1 MTARA
6 HLLTSLVAMTTAAG
20 GWSTAFAQSVRV
32 SGVTSFQ
39 YVEVRPL
46 ITDSVDVSLVAGD
59 GLFRRAADGHLVRC
73 IEGTAFCRFMRSSH
87 PISTVPAT
95 QDVTVSVWGIG
106 RGIRGYARARGRATV
121 AGEDSLWPRSSDNYD
136 LLAAYAELSRRS
148 WRLRVG
154 RQWKTSGLGYHN
166 YDGGSVVVWTP
177 TFTFEAFGG
186 WSLAQGLNEPRT
198 GESLAAL
205 ESFAPNVRALLV
217 GTQVSY
223 RPRTGS
229 TFTVLYQREIRH
241 DRAALYTERVS
252 VDAVTR
258 TDRVSLEGSIE
269 ADVATTTL
277 NEARLRA
284 WYNPSP
290 NLGLGIYARHYQPFF
305 ELWTIWGSFD
315 PIGFD
320 EIGANAMWRI
330 PGSTTDV
337 DVRGARRS
345 YQDTGASSVF
355 GPVRSSGWYLGINV
369 STRVGRDWQI
379 QGGARRDIGFGAAKN
394 DGYLSLRRQ
403 FDNGTF
409 FGVRLQAYQRLYEF
423 RVAEGT
429 VLGLGGNGA
438 IRVGPRVHLTGALTT
453 YRHLAGGSSP
463 SVDWSQL
470 RGSLRIDWTLGSE
483 PAVSGRG
490 GGTR

>member
-1 MTARA
+1 MTARGR
-6 HLLTSLVAMTTAAG
+6 LLTSLVAMTTTAG

-39 YVEVRPL
+39 LVELRPL
-46 ITDSVDVSLVAGD
+46 ITDSVDVALVAGE

-73 IEGTAFCRFMRSSH
+73 IEGTAFCRFTRSSH

-121 AGEDSLWPRSSDNYD
+121 AGEDGLWPRSSDNYD
-136 LLAAYAELSRRS
+136 LLAAYAELSRKS
-148 WRLRVG
+148 WRVRVG

-166 YDGGSVVVWTP
+166 FDGASVVVWTP
-177 TFTFEAFGG
+177 TVTIEAFGG

-205 ESFAPNVRALLV
+205 ESFAPNVRAVLV

-229 TFTVLYQREIRH
+229 AFSVLYQREVRD
-241 DRAALYTERVS
+241 DRAALYSERVS
-252 VDAVTR
+252 LDAVTR
-258 TDRVSLEGSIE
+258 WDRLSVEGSME
-269 ADVATTTL
+269 ADVATETL

-284 WYNPSP
+284 WLTPSP
-290 NLGLGIYARHYQPFF
+290 NLGIGVFARHYKPFF
-305 ELWTIWGSFD
+305 ELWTIWGAFD
-315 PIGFD
+315 PVGFD
-320 EIGANAMWRI
+320 EVGANATWRI

-345 YQDTGASSVF
+345 YQDSGASSVF
-355 GPVRSSGWYLGINV
+355 GPVRSTGWYLGINV
-369 STRVGRDWQI
+369 SSRLGRDWLL

-394 DGYLSLRRQ
+394 DGHMSLRRQ
-403 FDNGTF
+403 FDNNAFLGIQ
-409 FGVRLQAYQRLYEF
+409 VQAYQRLYEF
-423 RVAEGT
+423 RVSEGT

-438 IRVGPRVHLTGALTT
+438 IRVGPRVHLSGALTT

-463 SVDWSQL
+463 EVDWSQL
-470 RGSLRIDWTLGSE
+470 RGSLRINWTLGSE
-483 PAVSGRG
+483 PGVRGRSGV
-490 GGTR
+490 TR